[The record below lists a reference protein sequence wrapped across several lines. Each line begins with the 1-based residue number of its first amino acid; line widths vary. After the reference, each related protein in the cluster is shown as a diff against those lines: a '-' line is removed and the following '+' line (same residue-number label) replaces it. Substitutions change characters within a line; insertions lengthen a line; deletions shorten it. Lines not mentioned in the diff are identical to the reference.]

1 MFDKCSK
8 ANVDTWIRDGAEGW
22 ERTWMGRQHYFP
34 RTGVEINDKVDWGW
48 EWQTAGSWLW
58 PTLHSQG
65 FEGLKRLPHSEIL
78 PLSCLI
84 TTSQLLFFYLFLVDC
99 CMNLHS
105 LICDGPLCLV
115 LIFLPL
121 LYLLIIQTQWHVL
134 GKFKGYFV
142 LMHTRA
148 VMFQISDVNIAD
160 KFLRGDSKSDFS
172 LLLTSSHLLSH
183 GSCPQREQDTKAL
196 CKAPSNHS
204 FPSDR

>member
-1 MFDKCSK
+1 
-8 ANVDTWIRDGAEGW
+8 
-22 ERTWMGRQHYFP
+22 MG
-34 RTGVEINDKVDWGW
+34 TGVANCRQLALAYSAQSGIRRPKK
-48 EWQTAGSWLW
+48 TA
-58 PTLHSQG
+58 TLRDSSP
-65 FEGLKRLPHSEIL
+65 ELPDYHFSVVV
-78 PLSCLI
+78 
-84 TTSQLLFFYLFLVDC
+84 FYLFLVDC

-148 VMFQISDVNIAD
+148 AMFQISDVNIAD